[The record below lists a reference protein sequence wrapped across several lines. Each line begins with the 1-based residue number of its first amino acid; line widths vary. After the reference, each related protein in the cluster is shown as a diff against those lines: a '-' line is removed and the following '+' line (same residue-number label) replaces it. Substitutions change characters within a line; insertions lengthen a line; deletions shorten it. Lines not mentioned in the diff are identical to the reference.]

1 MLSKAMAKPARHED
15 TASIVMNFRRHLTP
29 RLFHDSR
36 QRSVGLVGGSFNPAH
51 EGHLHLST
59 VAKKALG
66 LDEIWWMVTPQNPL
80 KPMVDM
86 ALLQHRLAYAR
97 KLVIEKNYIK
107 VISPELGTRNNYTF
121 NTLKFLQNVAPRI
134 SFFWIM
140 GADNLVQFSKW
151 HRHRDIVS
159 QIPIAVIDRPGYSYA
174 ALGVGRFVLSRR
186 VSARRLGRLRRENR
200 VKPPVWCFIMERR
213 HYASATALRELGL
226 KL

>member
-1 MLSKAMAKPARHED
+1 MAKPAQYDD
-15 TASIVMNFRRHLTP
+15 TARAVMKFRKHLTP

-36 QRSVGLVGGSFNPAH
+36 RRSVGLVGGSFNPAH
-51 EGHLHLST
+51 EGHLHLTT
-59 VAKKALG
+59 VAKRALG

-97 KLVIEKNYIK
+97 NLVSGENYIK
-107 VISPELGTRNNYTF
+107 VIAPELGTRNNFTF

-140 GADNLVQFSKW
+140 GADNLVQFCKW
-151 HRHRDIVS
+151 HRHRDIVGR
-159 QIPIAVIDRPGYSYA
+159 IPIAVIDRPGYSYA
-174 ALGVGRFVLSRR
+174 ALGIGRFVLYHR
-186 VSARRLGRLRRENR
+186 VSTRRLSKLRRKNQA
-200 VKPPVWCFIMERR
+200 KPPVWCFIMERR

-226 KL
+226 KI